1 MYRCGPKGYPSDL
14 GGKADSFVMLEGS
27 SPECAMVSIQRL
39 HRGFRPGHLPTGVAR
54 ELGRSKCFLE
64 NEAESGTGHKRANVQ
79 ALVRG
84 ALSLPMSEIK
94 GAIKVSG
101 ADSE

>member
-1 MYRCGPKGYPSDL
+1 MF
-14 GGKADSFVMLEGS
+14 GGKADSFDVLEDS

-39 HRGFRPGHLPTGVAR
+39 HRGLRPEHLLTGVAR

-64 NEAESGTGHKRANVQ
+64 NEVESGTGRMRANAQ
-79 ALVRG
+79 ALERV
-84 ALSLPMSEIK
+84 AQSLPVSEIK